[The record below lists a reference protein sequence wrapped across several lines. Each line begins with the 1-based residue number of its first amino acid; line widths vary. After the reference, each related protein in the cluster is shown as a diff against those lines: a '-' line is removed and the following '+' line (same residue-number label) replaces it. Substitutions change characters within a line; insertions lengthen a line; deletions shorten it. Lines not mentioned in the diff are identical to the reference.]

1 MKPRK
6 LCVNLLFC
14 ALLVL
19 ALVLTTVACTKQTT
33 PTKEITGTVEQT
45 DKGVVITSEG
55 EGGQYLVAG
64 QDLSAMVGKKVKASG
79 TVTEAEGRKT
89 INVTS
94 VTEEKEAS
102 MSSEMQQE
110 ITGTVEKT
118 DAGLIIKAGEA
129 DYLVAGQDLS
139 AMLGKR
145 VKATGTVAE
154 AQGQK
159 TLTVTS
165 CTEMP

>member
-6 LCVNLLFC
+6 SSVNLLFC
-14 ALLVL
+14 ALLVV
-19 ALVLTTVACTKQTT
+19 AVVFTAVACTKQTT

-55 EGGQYLVAG
+55 EGGQYLVGG
-64 QDLSAMVGKKVKASG
+64 QDLSSMVGKK
-79 TVTEAEGRKT
+79 
-89 INVTS
+89 
-94 VTEEKEAS
+94 
-102 MSSEMQQE
+102 
-110 ITGTVEKT
+110 
-118 DAGLIIKAGEA
+118 
-129 DYLVAGQDLS
+129 
-139 AMLGKR
+139 

-165 CTEMP
+165 FSEMN

>member
-6 LCVNLLFC
+6 SSVNLLFC
-14 ALLVL
+14 ALLVV
-19 ALVLTTVACTKQTT
+19 AVVFTAVACTKQTT

-45 DKGVVITSEG
+45 VKGVVITSEG

-64 QDLSAMVGKKVKASG
+64 QDLSSMVGKK
-79 TVTEAEGRKT
+79 
-89 INVTS
+89 
-94 VTEEKEAS
+94 
-102 MSSEMQQE
+102 
-110 ITGTVEKT
+110 
-118 DAGLIIKAGEA
+118 
-129 DYLVAGQDLS
+129 
-139 AMLGKR
+139 

-165 CTEMP
+165 FSETQ

>member
-6 LCVNLLFC
+6 SSVNLLFC
-14 ALLVL
+14 ALLVV
-19 ALVLTTVACTKQTT
+19 AVVFTAVACTKQTT

-64 QDLSAMVGKKVKASG
+64 QDLSSMVGKKVKATG
-79 TVTEAEGRKT
+79 TVAEAQGQKT
-89 INVTS
+89 LAVTS
-94 VTEEKEAS
+94 VIEEKEAS

-139 AMLGKR
+139 SMVGKK

-165 CTEMP
+165 FSETQ

>member
-6 LCVNLLFC
+6 SSVNLLFC
-14 ALLVL
+14 ALLVV
-19 ALVLTTVACTKQTT
+19 AFVFTAVACTKQTT

-64 QDLSAMVGKKVKASG
+64 QDLSSMVGKKVKATG
-79 TVTEAEGRKT
+79 TVAEAQGQKT
-89 INVTS
+89 LSVTS
-94 VTEEKEAS
+94 VIEEKEAS

-139 AMLGKR
+139 SMVGKK

-165 CTEMP
+165 FSETQ

>member
-6 LCVNLLFC
+6 SSVNLLFC
-14 ALLVL
+14 ALLVV
-19 ALVLTTVACTKQTT
+19 AVVFTAVACTKQTT

-64 QDLSAMVGKKVKASG
+64 QDLSSMVGKK
-79 TVTEAEGRKT
+79 
-89 INVTS
+89 
-94 VTEEKEAS
+94 
-102 MSSEMQQE
+102 
-110 ITGTVEKT
+110 
-118 DAGLIIKAGEA
+118 
-129 DYLVAGQDLS
+129 
-139 AMLGKR
+139 

-165 CTEMP
+165 FSETQ

>member
-1 MKPRK
+1 
-6 LCVNLLFC
+6 
-14 ALLVL
+14 
-19 ALVLTTVACTKQTT
+19 
-33 PTKEITGTVEQT
+33 
-45 DKGVVITSEG
+45 
-55 EGGQYLVAG
+55 
-64 QDLSAMVGKKVKASG
+64 MVGKKVKATG
-79 TVTEAEGRKT
+79 TVAEAQGQKT
-89 INVTS
+89 LTVTS
-94 VTEEKEAS
+94 VIEEKEAS

-139 AMLGKR
+139 SMVGKK

-165 CTEMP
+165 FSETQ

>member
-6 LCVNLLFC
+6 SSVNLLFC
-14 ALLVL
+14 ALLVV
-19 ALVLTTVACTKQTT
+19 AFVFTAVACTKQTT

-64 QDLSAMVGKKVKASG
+64 QDLSSMVGKKVKATG
-79 TVTEAEGRKT
+79 TVAEAQGQKT
-89 INVTS
+89 LTVTS
-94 VTEEKEAS
+94 VIEEKEAS

-139 AMLGKR
+139 SMVGKK

-165 CTEMP
+165 FSETQ

>member
-6 LCVNLLFC
+6 SSVNLLFC
-14 ALLVL
+14 ALLVV
-19 ALVLTTVACTKQTT
+19 AVVFTAVACTKQTT

-64 QDLSAMVGKKVKASG
+64 QDLSSMVGKKVKATG
-79 TVTEAEGRKT
+79 TVAEAQGQKT
-89 INVTS
+89 LTVTS
-94 VTEEKEAS
+94 VIEEKEAS

-139 AMLGKR
+139 SMVGKK

-165 CTEMP
+165 FSETQ